1 MRTEL
6 LKEDCRPLWALTY
19 LQEAHH
25 AIYGTYGAQGSKR
38 RGARAMP
45 SHGLPHLLCEYWL
58 LTDSRRVALE
68 VSDAATLP
76 AAARE
81 VALDL
86 VLSALDW
93 LLALAEAMPHAHGLT
108 KAADGKVYVH
118 MRDACK
124 HCGGSA
130 AAVSWPAHYPQFC
143 DQACALTWI
152 DRQAEDVDRFA
163 RIDDLIEEAEA
174 KVTSSAQA
182 EAAEEAASLYGG
194 QVDPDSDDNP
204 LMRIIRLYGDDPTLT
219 AEAAAWRLE
228 TSFRCG
234 LRI

>member
-6 LKEDCRPLWALTY
+6 LKEDCRPLWSLTY
-19 LQEAHH
+19 LQEAHS

-68 VSDAATLP
+68 VSDAAKRP
-76 AAARE
+76 AAERE

-108 KAADGKVYVH
+108 KAADGKVYVY

-124 HCGGSA
+124 SCGEPA
-130 AAVSWPAHYPQFC
+130 DYVMWPAHYPQFC

-152 DRQAEDVDRFA
+152 DRQAEDVDRFD
-163 RIDDLIEEAEA
+163 RIDDLIEEAKVEA
-174 KVTSSAQA
+174 Q
-182 EAAEEAASLYGG
+182 EEAQEEAEDEIEEKYGG
-194 QVDPDSDDNP
+194 MVDPNSDDNP
-204 LMRIIRLYGDDPTLT
+204 LMRVIRLYGDDPTLT
-219 AEAAAWRLE
+219 AEVAAWRLE

-234 LRI
+234 LRL